1 MEHKNKK
8 EHSDDSDESLS
19 YYKNISLL
27 ESQASSSSSRDNI
40 KYKPLPKLSKDQNL
54 KSPLQYKLKE
64 TNTLQTK
71 SSLTKIEVTPRE
83 YQQFSDEI
91 HKLKQVILNLNIQAE
106 IKANENTYKEG
117 KVKDLEKACIK
128 NRRKIKDMKIIVKRH
143 EEKII
148 QIESR
153 LGALESSSYR
163 QIEKKNYAS
172 QIAIGKKVLANIGIR
187 SQKTMGPHLTNSP
200 KIKSNLCSIQAS
212 SPKIK
217 KGGK

>member
-8 EHSDDSDESLS
+8 ELSDDSDESLS

-91 HKLKQVILNLNIQAE
+91 YKLKQVILNLNIKQRLKPTK
-106 IKANENTYKEG
+106 I
-117 KVKDLEKACIK
+117 LIRREKS
-128 NRRKIKDMKIIVKRH
+128 KISKRH
-143 EEKII
+143 
-148 QIESR
+148 
-153 LGALESSSYR
+153 
-163 QIEKKNYAS
+163 
-172 QIAIGKKVLANIGIR
+172 V
-187 SQKTMGPHLTNSP
+187 
-200 KIKSNLCSIQAS
+200 
-212 SPKIK
+212 
-217 KGGK
+217 